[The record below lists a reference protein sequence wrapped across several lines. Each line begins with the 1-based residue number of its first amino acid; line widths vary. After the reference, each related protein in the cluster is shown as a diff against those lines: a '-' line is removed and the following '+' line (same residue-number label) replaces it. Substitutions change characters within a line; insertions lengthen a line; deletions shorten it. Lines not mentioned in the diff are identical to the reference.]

1 MKDAKDIIS
10 SCRHCLFYEMQGRR
24 GGQCR
29 QLGVP
34 VKGCWRSCSL
44 AVSPFAATNWRD
56 LERIVALSPPV
67 FELAK
72 HELGKHELAQQEV
85 EVQGDANFQPIE
97 V

>member
-1 MKDAKDIIS
+1 MKDAKDIVS

-44 AVSPFAATNWRD
+44 ALSPFASQNWQD
-56 LERIVALSPPV
+56 LERIVVLNPPV
-67 FELAK
+67 LELAK
-72 HELGKHELAQQEV
+72 HELAKQTIEIQS
-85 EVQGDANFQPIE
+85 DTNFRAIE
-97 V
+97 A